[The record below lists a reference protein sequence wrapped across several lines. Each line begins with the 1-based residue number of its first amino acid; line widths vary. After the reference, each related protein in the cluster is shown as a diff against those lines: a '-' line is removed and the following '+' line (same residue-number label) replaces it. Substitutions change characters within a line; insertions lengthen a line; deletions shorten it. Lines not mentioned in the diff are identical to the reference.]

1 MLDWLKRV
9 TEFDAVLTQDKKLLL
24 IGQVTALSQVPI
36 RTIRY
41 YESLGLI
48 AASERTEGG
57 YRQFDESVLARLAFI
72 KRSQSLGLSLQEIGE
87 LLQVYDRGEL
97 PCHDVQAKL
106 ENKIVEIDRQIDQLL
121 TLRSELGGILS
132 GWENFS
138 SLQAGTICPVIQKSE
153 ARS

>member
-1 MLDWLKRV
+1 M
-9 TEFDAVLTQDKKLLL
+9 LTQERKLLL
-24 IGQVTALSQVPI
+24 IGQVTALSNVPI

-48 AASERTEGG
+48 ESCDRTEGG
-57 YRQFDESVLARLAFI
+57 FRQFDQSVLARLAFI

-87 LLQVYDRGEL
+87 LLKVYDRGQL
-97 PCHDVQAKL
+97 PCSDVQAKL
-106 ENKIVEIDRQIDQLL
+106 KHKMVEIDKQIDELL

-138 SLQAGTICPVIQKSE
+138 TLQAGTICPVIQKN
-153 ARS
+153 

>member
-1 MLDWLKRV
+1 M
-9 TEFDAVLTQDKKLLL
+9 LTQERKLLL
-24 IGQVTALSQVPI
+24 IGQVTALSNVPI

-48 AASERTEGG
+48 ESCDRTGG
-57 YRQFDESVLARLAFI
+57 GFRQFDQSVLARLAFI

-87 LLQVYDRGEL
+87 LLEVYDRGQL
-97 PCHDVQAKL
+97 PCDDVQAKL
-106 ENKIVEIDRQIDQLL
+106 KHKIVEIDKQIDELL

-138 SLQAGTICPVIQKSE
+138 TLQAGTICPVIQKN
-153 ARS
+153 

>member
-1 MLDWLKRV
+1 MR
-9 TEFDAVLTQDKKLLL
+9 KLLL
-24 IGQVTALSQVPI
+24 IGQVTALSNVPI

-48 AASERTEGG
+48 ESCDRTEGG
-57 YRQFDESVLARLAFI
+57 FRQFDESILARLAFI

-87 LLQVYDRGEL
+87 LLQVYDRGQL
-97 PCHDVQAKL
+97 PCDEVQAKL
-106 ENKIVEIDRQIDQLL
+106 KHKMVEIDQQIDELL

-138 SLQAGTICPVIQKSE
+138 TLQPGTICPVIQKN
-153 ARS
+153 